1 MKKEISNKSNLQVLH
16 EDNHIIVV
24 NKRVGDIVQ
33 GDKTGDKPLS
43 DMVKE
48 YIKDKYNKP
57 GEVFLGV
64 VHRLDR
70 PTTGIVVFA
79 KTSKALTRMNELF
92 SKRET
97 QKTYWAVVKNKPEK
111 PEDQLVH
118 FLKRNEKNNTS
129 KAHIKE
135 VPESKLA
142 SLDYKIIKELNNYFA
157 LEINLHT
164 GRHHQIRA
172 QLSAIG
178 SPIKGDLKYGFDRS
192 NPDGGIHLHARKLVF
207 IHPVSKENLE
217 IIAPTPNDMNPKKP
231 GPFNVYNSEIRYQW
245 LHNSTAKIQHQW
257 NCRQQR
263 RTEMRVKSVLKSQA
277 EQKCIVND
285 LNKKLENNDWIGLLE
300 GTQDSEVQ
308 FAISKNDKVSALKRA

>member
-1 MKKEISNKSNLQVLH
+1 MKIVSNKDNLQILH

-43 DMVKE
+43 EVVKE
-48 YIKDKYNKP
+48 YIKDKYSKP

-79 KTSKALTRMNELF
+79 RTSKALIRLNELF
-92 SKRET
+92 ANRET
-97 QKTYWAVVKNKPEK
+97 QKTYWAIVKNHPEK
-111 PEDQLVH
+111 DQDTLVH

-129 KAHIKE
+129 KAHLKE
-135 VPESKLA
+135 VPESKKA
-142 SLDYKIIKELNNYFA
+142 SLDYKIIKTLDNYVA

-172 QLSAIG
+172 QLAAIG
-178 SPIKGDLKYGFDRS
+178 CPIKGDLKYGFDRS

-207 IHPVSKENLE
+207 IHPVSKETVE
-217 IIAPTPNDMNPKKP
+217 IIAPTPKDAIW
-231 GPFNVYNSEIRYQW
+231 NSIT
-245 LHNSTAKIQHQW
+245 H
-257 NCRQQR
+257 
-263 RTEMRVKSVLKSQA
+263 
-277 EQKCIVND
+277 
-285 LNKKLENNDWIGLLE
+285 
-300 GTQDSEVQ
+300 
-308 FAISKNDKVSALKRA
+308 